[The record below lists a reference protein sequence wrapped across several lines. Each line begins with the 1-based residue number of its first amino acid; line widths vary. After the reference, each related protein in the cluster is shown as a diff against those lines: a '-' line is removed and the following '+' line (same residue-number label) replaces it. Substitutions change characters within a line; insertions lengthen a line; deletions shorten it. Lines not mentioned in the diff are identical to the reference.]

1 MYTVLNRTCWAIVL
15 FIKSFDKGL
24 KKKKEKHEDEDK
36 EDVAK
41 QNI

>member
-15 FIKSFDKGL
+15 FIKSFDKGQ
-24 KKKKEKHEDEDK
+24 KKKKKREDENK

>member
-15 FIKSFDKGL
+15 FIKSFDKRL
-24 KKKKEKHEDEDK
+24 KQKKKHEDEDK
-36 EDVAK
+36 EDIAK

>member
-15 FIKSFDKGL
+15 FIKSFDKGQ
-24 KKKKEKHEDEDK
+24 KKKRKTPDEDK
-36 EDVAK
+36 EEVAK